1 MFYCVV
7 VIGHQLADADA
18 SGGIDLDEFR
28 QLYALLS
35 VVAGE
40 AIDTGS
46 YIDVLVLL
54 VCQNFR

>member
-1 MFYCVV
+1 M

-40 AIDTGS
+40 AIDTGA